1 MNSEI
6 NIKFEIDKTTVRLL
20 VALAAL
26 IAIIALASRSIAA
39 QEVADTVRI
48 NTRVVFMDAL
58 VTTCQRPA
66 RKMQKRR
73 GRQKR
78 SNQLMVNKSES
89 QIGLPL
95 IDRHIRKIARADVFG
110 ARANEFVVG
119 VLFEDVAGPATNSA
133 DGENGRVEVER
144 NSHHVVC
151 RS

>member
-58 VTTCQRPA
+58 VTTCQ
-66 RKMQKRR
+66 
-73 GRQKR
+73 
-78 SNQLMVNKSES
+78 LSES

-151 RS
+151 RG